1 MDLEI
6 ADYERTVNSLQ
17 VQLSNK
23 DEKIA
28 ELQNEVTHYEE
39 RTKTLQKEIGQKL
52 CLYFHIF
59 LINVNSVLSRSF
71 GFSFSKHN
79 IYK

>member
-52 CLYFHIF
+52 CLYFSHF
-59 LINVNSVLSRSF
+59 FN
-71 GFSFSKHN
+71 
-79 IYK
+79 